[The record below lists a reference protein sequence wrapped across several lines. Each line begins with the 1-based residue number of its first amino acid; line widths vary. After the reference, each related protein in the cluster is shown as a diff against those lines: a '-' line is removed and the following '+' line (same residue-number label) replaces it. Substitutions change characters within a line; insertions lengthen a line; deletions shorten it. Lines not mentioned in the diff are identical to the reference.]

1 MLLTAYKKTPSVY
14 RLRAGTTTD
23 SYGDPVES
31 WDNPQRTLLRGATV
45 QNEKTTEEDGQARRV
60 IRSEFVLFAPGAVD
74 LTSDDRIE
82 AEGRIWRVDGD
93 PVVRRGLAST
103 VYTTASL
110 ERVTIG

>member
-1 MLLTAYKKTPSVY
+1 MLLTDYRRAPSVY
-14 RLRAGTTTD
+14 RLRPGTVTD

-31 WDNPQRTLLRGATV
+31 WTTPDRVLLRGATV
-45 QNEKTTEEDGQARRV
+45 QSVSVVEDEGTARHV
-60 IRSEFVLFAPGAVD
+60 IRGEKSLYAPGAVD
-74 LTSDDRIE
+74 LTAEDRIE
-82 AEGRIWRVDGD
+82 CDGQIWRVDGD